1 MVSINTNGTVESMLV
16 DLTSGTVPTDANTQQ
31 FVDNVKEE
39 VNLAGQRVVGHSE
52 VFLTVYDEEGNYVA
66 NKQEVNIG
74 NFCADAY
81 RSYTG
86 ADIAVINAGGIRAEI
101 NIGDV
106 TFNDVLSMHPYSNEI
121 VTATITGQ
129 QLADALEF
137 SVSSLPDGVS
147 AFLQVSGMK
156 FEVDASIPSPVVFDV
171 ENDIYSHVGDGERRV
186 SNLQIL
192 DSETGNY
199 FPVDLSC
206 TYTLASID
214 YLLIELGCSGILR
227 YTEPDDKY
235 WTTDVEAITYYIDR
249 LGGVIGLEY
258 EGLDDRIVINR

>member
-1 MVSINTNGTVESMLV
+1 
-16 DLTSGTVPTDANTQQ
+16 
-31 FVDNVKEE
+31 
-39 VNLAGQRVVGHSE
+39 
-52 VFLTVYDEEGNYVA
+52 
-66 NKQEVNIG
+66 
-74 NFCADAY
+74 
-81 RSYTG
+81 
-86 ADIAVINAGGIRAEI
+86 
-101 NIGDV
+101 
-106 TFNDVLSMHPYSNEI
+106 MHPYSNEI

-156 FEVDASIPSPVVFDV
+156 FEGDASIPSPVVFDV
-171 ENDIYSHVGDGERRV
+171 ENDIYSHVGNGERRV
-186 SNLQIL
+186 SNLQII
-192 DSETGNY
+192 DSETGDY

-227 YTEPDDKY
+227 YIEPDDKY

-258 EGLDDRIVINR
+258 EGLDDRIIINR